1 MIRFSVLGSL
11 ELPTPQGAYVP
22 RGPKVRKVFALLL
35 LRANQIVDVAT
46 LTDELW
52 DENPPRTV
60 VTTVRTHVYHL
71 RKMLAQESR
80 VSAAAQLLTTQP
92 TGYLLRA
99 APDQLDASVFARLVD
114 QARVLLTQRH
124 VNEASHLLRKALGLW
139 RGPALANVS
148 AGRVLARHVVHLN
161 ELRTRALELRIEA
174 DMLLGR
180 HRELVAELRG
190 LIAADPLNEWF
201 HAHLIESLHRSGR
214 RGEALAAFHDLRT
227 LLDRELGLEPSPEL
241 CRLQHEILTA
251 TMPDTR
257 PAHQVLAGLPADARA
272 VS

>member
-11 ELPTPQGAYVP
+11 ELQTPQGAYVP

-35 LRANQIVDVAT
+35 LRANQIVDVDT

-60 VTTVRTHVYHL
+60 ITTVRTHVYHL
-71 RKMLAQESR
+71 RKMLDRESR
-80 VSAAAQLLTTQP
+80 VSTVAQLLTTQP
-92 TGYLLRA
+92 TGYLLRT
-99 APDQLDASVFARLVD
+99 APDQLDATVFARLVD
-114 QARVLLTQRH
+114 QARVLLAQEH
-124 VNEASHLLRKALGLW
+124 VTEASHLLRKALGLW
-139 RGPALANVS
+139 RGPALANVA
-148 AGRVLARHVVHLN
+148 AGRVLGRHVLHLN
-161 ELRTRALELRIEA
+161 ELRTRALELRIET

-190 LIAADPLNEWF
+190 LLAAHPLNEWF
-201 HAHLIESLHRSGR
+201 HAHLIRALHRSGR
-214 RGEALAAFHDLRT
+214 RGEALAAFQDLRA

-241 CRLQHEILTA
+241 HRLQHEILTGTPA
-251 TMPDTR
+251 EVR
-257 PAHQVLAGLPADARA
+257 PAHQVLAGLPVDARA